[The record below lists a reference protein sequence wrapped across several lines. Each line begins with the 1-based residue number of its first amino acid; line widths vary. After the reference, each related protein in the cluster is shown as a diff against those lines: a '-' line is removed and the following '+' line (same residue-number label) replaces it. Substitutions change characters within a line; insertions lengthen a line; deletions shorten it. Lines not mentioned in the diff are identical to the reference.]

1 MNVRTTSLLLSA
13 LVLFFVSVDSAA
25 EQRMIAG
32 SEQGRDL
39 VATGASDALTSPA
52 RVVTEIAKE
61 TKEFGVFGLVGGP
74 VRGTLKAG
82 TQALRGGARMAI
94 GILDVLTPPY
104 TNREPHNER

>member
-1 MNVRTTSLLLSA
+1 MNVRATSILLSVLLLI
-13 LVLFFVSVDSAA
+13 FVSADVKA

-32 SEQGRDL
+32 SERGSDL

-52 RVVTEIAKE
+52 RVVSEIAKE

-104 TNREPHNER
+104 GNTEPQNRR

>member
-1 MNVRTTSLLLSA
+1 MNVLRTCIFFSVSL
-13 LVLFFVSVDSAA
+13 LFFVSTKIAA

-32 SEQGRDL
+32 SERGRDL
-39 VATGASDALTSPA
+39 VASGASDALTSPA
-52 RVVTEIAKE
+52 RVLTEIAKE
-61 TKEFGVFGLVGGP
+61 TQDYGVFGLVGGP

-104 TNREPHNER
+104 GNREPE

>member
-1 MNVRTTSLLLSA
+1 MNVRATSILFSA
-13 LVLFFVSVDSAA
+13 LLVFFVIPDLAA

-32 SEQGRDL
+32 SERGSDL

-52 RVVTEIAKE
+52 RIVAEIAKE
-61 TKEFGVFGLVGGP
+61 TQEFGVFGLVGGP

-82 TQALRGGARMAI
+82 AQALRGGARMAI

-104 TNREPHNER
+104 TNTEPQNKR

>member
-1 MNVRTTSLLLSA
+1 MNVRRTCIFFSVSLL
-13 LVLFFVSVDSAA
+13 FFISTEIAA

-32 SEQGRDL
+32 LERGRDL

-52 RVVTEIAKE
+52 RVLTEIAKE
-61 TKEFGVFGLVGGP
+61 TQDYGVFGLVGGP

-104 TNREPHNER
+104 GNREPE

>member
-1 MNVRTTSLLLSA
+1 MNVRATSILFSALLLFSM
-13 LVLFFVSVDSAA
+13 SVDLAA

-32 SEQGRDL
+32 SERGSDL
-39 VATGASDALTSPA
+39 VASGASDALTSPA
-52 RVVTEIAKE
+52 RIATEIAKE
-61 TKEFGVFGLVGGP
+61 TQEFGVFGLIGSP

-104 TNREPHNER
+104 TNTAPQNQR

>member
-1 MNVRTTSLLLSA
+1 MNVLRTCIFYSVSL
-13 LVLFFVSVDSAA
+13 LFFVSTEIAA

-32 SEQGRDL
+32 SERGSDL

-52 RVVTEIAKE
+52 RVWTEIAKE
-61 TKEFGVFGLVGGP
+61 TQDYGVFGLVGGP

-104 TNREPHNER
+104 GNREPE